1 MHCCTEADRQAILAY
16 IAAEPEINLFI
27 YGDVETVGVDKPP
40 VQVWVQPASKGWD
53 FLILQYFDSYILYSQ
68 NSAYDAAAAAAFLQR
83 RKVQGISGKKELLD
97 RLIPYFPGKSCKLT
111 YMSRCNA
118 VAPAFAEQAPA
129 EITVRELD
137 LDDLDQ
143 ALDLLR
149 GIEEFSD
156 SYHGEDREREEL
168 AQCWKCGG
176 MMMGAFKEG
185 RLVSTAQTTAASS
198 RSAMV
203 VGVATRPDDRGHGYA
218 SAVVAEL
225 CRRSFAQGREFLCL
239 FYDNP
244 AAGRIYHRIGF
255 TEVGGWSMMNGT
267 IL

>member
-1 MHCCTEADRQAILAY
+1 MRRCTEADRQAILDY
-16 IAAEPEINLFI
+16 IDHEPEINLFI
-27 YGDVETVGVDKPP
+27 YGDVETVGVDTPP
-40 VQVWVQPASKGWD
+40 VQVWAESGSGGWD
-53 FLILQYFDSYILYSQ
+53 FLILQYFDNYILYSQ
-68 NSAYDAAAAAAFLQR
+68 NPVYDVDAAVAFLR
-83 RKVQGISGKKELLD
+83 ERNVQGVSGKKELLA
-97 RLIPYFPGKSCKLT
+97 RLAPHFPGKSCKLT

-118 VAPAFAEQAPA
+118 VNPAFAAQPPA
-129 EITVRELD
+129 GITVRELGP
-137 LDDLDQ
+137 DDLDQ
-143 ALDLLR
+143 TLGLLR

-156 SYHGEDREREEL
+156 SYHGEAREREEL

-176 MMMGAFKEG
+176 MMMGAFKKE

-203 VGVATRPDDRGHGYA
+203 VGVATRPEERGHGYA

-255 TEVGGWSMMNGT
+255 AEVGSWSMMN
-267 IL
+267 

>member
-1 MHCCTEADRQAILAY
+1 MQRCTEADRQAVLDY

-40 VQVWVQPASKGWD
+40 VQVWVEPGPQGWD
-53 FLILQYFDSYILYSQ
+53 FLILQYFDSYILYSR
-68 NSAYDAAAAAAFLQR
+68 NPDYNAAAAAAFLR
-83 RKVQGISGKKELLD
+83 ERKVRGISGKQELLD
-97 RLIPYFPGKSCKLT
+97 RLAPYFPGKSCKLT

-118 VAPAFAEQAPA
+118 VDPAYAGQTPA
-129 EITVRELD
+129 GITVRELGPE
-137 LDDLDQ
+137 DLDQ
-143 ALDLLR
+143 TLDLLR
-149 GIEEFSD
+149 GIEEFAD
-156 SYHGEDREREEL
+156 SYHGEAREREEL

-176 MMMGAFKEG
+176 MMMGAFRAG
-185 RLVSTAQTTAASS
+185 QLVSTAQTTAASS

-203 VGVATRPDDRGHGYA
+203 VGVATRPEARGCGYA

-225 CRRSFAQGREFLCL
+225 CRRSFAQGRAFLCL

-255 TEVGGWSMMNGT
+255 SEVGGWTMMN
-267 IL
+267 

>member
-1 MHCCTEADRQAILAY
+1 MLRCTQADRKNILAY
-16 IAAEPEINLFI
+16 IDAEPEINLFI
-27 YGDVETVGVDKPP
+27 YGDVETVGVDTPP
-40 VQVWVQPASKGWD
+40 VQVWANPGREGWD
-53 FLILQYFDSYILYSQ
+53 CLILQYFDSYILYSQ
-68 NSAYDAAAAAAFLQR
+68 NPKYDAAAAAEFLR
-83 RKVQGISGKKELLD
+83 GRKVQGISGKKDLME
-97 RLIPYFPGKSCKLT
+97 RLAPYFPGKSCKLT

-118 VAPAFAEQAPA
+118 VDPVFAGQVPSG
-129 EITVRELD
+129 ITVRELGPE
-137 LDDLDQ
+137 DLDQ
-143 ALDLLR
+143 TLDLLR
-149 GIEEFSD
+149 GIEEFAD

-176 MMMGAFKEG
+176 MMIGAFKDG

-203 VGVATRPDDRGHGYA
+203 VGVATRPEERGHGYA

-255 TEVGGWSMMNGT
+255 SEVGGWTMLN
-267 IL
+267 

>member
-1 MHCCTEADRQAILAY
+1 MQRCTEKDRAAVLAY
-16 IAAEPEINLFI
+16 IEAEPEINLFI
-27 YGDVETVGVDKPP
+27 YGDVETVGVDKAP
-40 VQVWVQPASKGWD
+40 VQVWVEPGPRGWD

-68 NSAYDAAAAAAFLQR
+68 NPDYHAETAAQFLR
-83 RKVQGISGKKELLD
+83 GRKVEGISGKKELLD
-97 RLIPYFPGKSCKLT
+97 RLAPYFPEKTCRLT

-118 VAPAFAEQAPA
+118 VVPDFGSRIPEGIQ
-129 EITVRELD
+129 VRELGPE
-137 LDDLDQ
+137 DLDQ
-143 ALDLLR
+143 TLDLLR
-149 GIEEFSD
+149 GIQEFSAA
-156 SYHGEDREREEL
+156 YRGEAQEREQL

-203 VGVATRPDDRGHGYA
+203 VGVATRPEERGNGYA
-218 SAVVAEL
+218 SVVVAEI

-244 AAGRIYHRIGF
+244 AAGRIYHRVGF
-255 TEVGGWSMMNGT
+255 SPVGGWTMMN
-267 IL
+267 